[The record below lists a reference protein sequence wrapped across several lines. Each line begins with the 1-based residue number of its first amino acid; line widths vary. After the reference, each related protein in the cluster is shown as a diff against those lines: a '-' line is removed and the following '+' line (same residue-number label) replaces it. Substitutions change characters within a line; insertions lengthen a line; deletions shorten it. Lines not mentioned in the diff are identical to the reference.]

1 MRLNAG
7 AEYQIVSIQS
17 PSALTLNATAGTLTN
32 VAANTGQAD
41 MINIDCCAYNTVT
54 ENTLEGGMSGGVV
67 VHNSAGSTNCIA
79 TIVAHNAITG
89 LGNMGV
95 LLLSSTGSATTI
107 DSTLITGNTIINC
120 GVGFAAAAA
129 NTANGITIKGNLT
142 NNTVISGNLCNGFSG
157 GTQQYGIYVDTSVVP
172 GQTSI
177 MGNVSIGNATGDV
190 FGGGWRTYT
199 PTLASIT
206 GAFTDAAK
214 AGRYRV
220 IDKTVQFQVTVN
232 IITNGT
238 AAGGVIV
245 GLPVPSSLVSG
256 TWFAVNGRASQI
268 SGKALAGSIQPTLNT
283 VSMFNY
289 DGSYPGVNGE
299 LLVIS
304 GTYEAA

>member
-1 MRLNAG
+1 MKVVPLWNGKAIARWLLSLLLMAAMICTAYAQQPLTARSVIASQDNLKQTVEVKNFRIGGTYDLANPKLWENG
-7 AEYQIVSIQS
+7 AEGGK
-17 PSALTLNATAGTLTN
+17 TLESLGAAPARTSYIAVGTPRRDGKGEIINAILVNSYYSGDATTMYN
-32 VAANTGQAD
+32 NWYIGQA
-41 MINIDCCAYNTVT
+41 
-54 ENTLEGGMSGGVV
+54 G
-67 VHNSAGSTNCIA
+67 
-79 TIVAHNAITG
+79 
-89 LGNMGV
+89 
-95 LLLSSTGSATTI
+95 
-107 DSTLITGNTIINC
+107 
-120 GVGFAAAAA
+120 
-129 NTANGITIKGNLT
+129 
-142 NNTVISGNLCNGFSG
+142 NGFSG
-157 GTQQYGIYVDTSVVP
+157 GAQQYGIYVDAGVVA
-172 GQTSI
+172 GMTAI
-177 MGNVSIGNATGDV
+177 TGNVSIGNVTGDV